1 LWSRRRAIGKIPGGG
16 GHTRRRERGG
26 WRPSVGSPDQDD
38 EEADGLG
45 GLFMA
50 EGDEVRLCQ
59 LLLLVVHTITGRLLL
74 TKPVP
79 SNPAFVS
86 PDPDGGEPWDD
97 FCCCRGRF

>member
-1 LWSRRRAIGKIPGGG
+1 
-16 GHTRRRERGG
+16 
-26 WRPSVGSPDQDD
+26 VGSPDQDD

-45 GLFMA
+45 GLLMA

-59 LLLLVVHTITGRLLL
+59 LVLLVVHIITGRLLL

-79 SNPAFVS
+79 SNPEFVVS
-86 PDPDGGEPWDD
+86 RSRRRRTRGD